1 MGRIYPEKP
10 LIGVGA
16 VVFNRNN
23 EILLVKRGNPPGE
36 DLWSIPGGLVEV
48 GESLEEA
55 TLREL
60 AEETGVKGRVKKP
73 IDIFEVIIR
82 DVAGRVKYH
91 YVIVDFLVEPLNEK
105 IIARD
110 DAKDV
115 KWFTV
120 NEVLKLKLTKPTK
133 ILLEKLK
140 NGRMR
145 DFSIYNVTY
154 IE

>member
-1 MGRIYPEKP
+1 MRRIYPEKP

-16 VVFNRNN
+16 VVLNKNN
-23 EILLVKRGNPPGE
+23 EIILVKRGNPPGK

-48 GESLEEA
+48 GESLGEA
-55 TLREL
+55 ALREL
-60 AEETGVKGRVKKP
+60 MEETSVKGRIKQP
-73 IDIFEVIIR
+73 IDIFEVIVK
-82 DVAGRVKYH
+82 DVSGKVKYH
-91 YVIVDFLVEPLNEK
+91 YVIVDFLVEPLNER
-105 IIARD
+105 IVARD

-115 KWFTV
+115 KWFSI
-120 NEVLKLKLTKPTK
+120 NDVLELKLTKSTR

-145 DFSIYNVTY
+145 NFPIYNVTY